1 MADILEAAGRE
12 AGGTRSI
19 LRLIRSSPTT
29 SPETSALRAEVE
41 GLRLALSIARDAL
54 REERSDKEHW
64 REEAKYLRRLLAGA
78 KAKPEIVHV
87 PDSET
92 PQVIEGPALATA
104 VETEPDHSTSEL
116 AAAALIAPARQ
127 FRWWGRLFA
136 NRGGQAA
143 RESA

>member
-1 MADILEAAGRE
+1 MADILEAAGGV

-29 SPETSALRAEVE
+29 SPETSAMRAEVE
-41 GLRLALSIARDAL
+41 GLRLALSIAQDSL

-64 REEAKYLRRLLAGA
+64 REEAKYLRRLLTGV
-78 KAKPEIVHV
+78 KAKPEIIHV

-92 PQVIEGPALATA
+92 PQVIEGRALATPA
-104 VETEPDHSTSEL
+104 ETGPDHPTSEL
-116 AAAALIAPARQ
+116 AAAASVPARQ

-136 NRGGQAA
+136 
-143 RESA
+143 